1 MNKTL
6 VFAGIALIAALGLI
20 GVVILML
27 NKVDATP
34 FIAMFGTMLPIII
47 ITAAVTIGGLAKI
60 KEQAAETQAVA
71 VKTAKN
77 VNGNMSA
84 MIELA
89 SKNNLTYEEQEIVA
103 RAENDNRDLEAAIA
117 GGRHVAA

>member
-6 VFAGIALIAALGLI
+6 VFAGIALIATIGLV

-27 NKVDATP
+27 NNVDATP
-34 FIAMFGTMLPIII
+34 FIAMFGTMLPIV
-47 ITAAVTIGGLAKI
+47 ITAAVTIDGLTKI
-60 KEQAAETQAVA
+60 KEQAAATQEVA
-71 VKTAKN
+71 VRTAKN

-89 SKNNLTYEEQEIVA
+89 SRNSLTLEEQETVA
-103 RAENDNRDLEAAIA
+103 RAENERRDLEDAIS

>member
-47 ITAAVTIGGLAKI
+47 TAAVTIDGLAKI

>member
-34 FIAMFGTMLPIII
+34 FIAMFGTMLPIV
-47 ITAAVTIGGLAKI
+47 ITAAVTIDGLAKI
-60 KEQAAETQAVA
+60 KEQAEATQAVA
-71 VKTAKN
+71 VRTAKS
-77 VNGNMSA
+77 VNGNTTA
-84 MIELA
+84 LIELA
-89 SKNNLTYEEQEIVA
+89 SKNNLTYEEQEIIA
-103 RAENDNRDLEAAIA
+103 RAENDNRDLADTIA
-117 GGRHVAA
+117 GGKHVAV